1 MTSNDPIM
9 NDKNKAIRKQTA
21 DLLAAEEH
29 ILEAVEQQ
37 REDDDLRRHA
47 KANELVIRI
56 ERVLERHTDALED
69 LLEDYGGDDDLEA
82 KVKKALSEVF
92 GAAAGL
98 YDRLRGLKLSR
109 VLRDNYT
116 ALSLAA
122 MSYTAFHTFGLA
134 VREEAVARLAEQHLK
149 DLTPLLVEI
158 SQLLPDVVAQELAEE
173 YDFPVDTTIAQQA
186 VANTQR
192 AWSPKVTES
201 A

>member
-1 MTSNDPIM
+1 M
-9 NDKNKAIRKQTA
+9 NDKRKAIRKQTA

-29 ILEAVEQQ
+29 ILEAIEQQ
-37 REDDDLRRHA
+37 RDDDDLRRHTRV
-47 KANELVIRI
+47 NELVIRI
-56 ERVLERHTDALED
+56 ERVLERHTEALED

-82 KVKKALSEVF
+82 KVKKAVSEVF

-98 YDRLRGLKLSR
+98 YDRLRDTKLSR

-122 MSYTAFHTFGLA
+122 MSYTMFHTFGLA
-134 VREEAVARLAEQHLK
+134 VHEEKIARLAEQHLK

-158 SQLLPDVVAQELAEE
+158 SQVLPDVVAKEMAEE
-173 YDFPVDTTIAQQA
+173 YDFPVDATVAAQA
-186 VANTQR
+186 TENTQR

>member
-1 MTSNDPIM
+1 MT
-9 NDKNKAIRKQTA
+9 DKRKAIRKQTA

-29 ILEAVEQQ
+29 ILEAIEQQ

-47 KANELVIRI
+47 TANELIIRI
-56 ERVLERHTDALED
+56 ERVLERHTDALEE

-98 YDRLRGLKLSR
+98 YDRLRDLKLSR

-158 SQLLPDVVAQELAEE
+158 SKLLPDVVAQEMAEE
-173 YDFPVDTTIAQQA
+173 YDFPVDATVAHQA
-186 VANTQR
+186 VTNTQR
-192 AWSPKVTES
+192 AWSPDVTQV